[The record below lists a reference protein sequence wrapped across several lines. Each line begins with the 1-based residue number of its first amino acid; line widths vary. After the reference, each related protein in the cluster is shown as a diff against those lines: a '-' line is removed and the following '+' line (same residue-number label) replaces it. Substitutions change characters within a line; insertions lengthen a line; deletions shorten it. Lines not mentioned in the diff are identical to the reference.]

1 LVCKSSS
8 FAYLYA
14 KEIDRCPREDTR
26 EAACKS
32 SYCAYYY
39 AKDVDKDVHKDTW
52 EAVKNSEYE
61 EKYKEFFNKEMKE
74 EII

>member
-1 LVCKSSS
+1 
-8 FAYLYA
+8 
-14 KEIDRCPREDTR
+14 
-26 EAACKS
+26 
-32 SYCAYYY
+32 
-39 AKDVDKDVHKDTW
+39 VDKDVHKDTW